1 VTSCEK
7 TLYWAPIGKQ
17 RLRNIWLQLLN
28 KPYYV
33 TLQQLSLINNCVV
46 LCQISIEKFA
56 VCAAGGHRVGKN
68 KILGQKFGDN
78 LIFAPFFAPF
88 FRALFCTAFPVF
100 LSCPFFLFYVK
111 QPRFVLFVNF
121 FLWKENVDRFWI
133 KFTGMTFNSINCL
146 IYMSCIT
153 EKQGNL

>member
-1 VTSCEK
+1 MTSCEK

-68 KILGQKFGDN
+68 KIIGQKFGDN

-88 FRALFCTAFPVF
+88 FRALFCTAFPSF
-100 LSCPFFLFYVK
+100 CH
-111 QPRFVLFVNF
+111 VLFSFLRETTSFCSFCQF
-121 FLWKENVDRFWI
+121 FSLKRKRWSFLD
-133 KFTGMTFNSINCL
+133 
-146 IYMSCIT
+146 
-153 EKQGNL
+153 